1 MKKNVEKATDIIIKE
16 ATFNEILNRLAK
28 LETDIETKAN
38 IIVFDKLM
46 DRYAELKLSYELLE
60 KELAE
65 TKIEL
70 IAVKKELVETKA
82 ELIATKEKLAKVES
96 SNERMFNMLVK
107 IEDSLNQKLLFD
119 SQNLIYQMSKE
130 IVDIRKFLTMEKETV
145 TTP

>member
-1 MKKNVEKATDIIIKE
+1 
-16 ATFNEILNRLAK
+16 
-28 LETDIETKAN
+28 
-38 IIVFDKLM
+38 M

-82 ELIATKEKLAKVES
+82 ELIATKEKIIAVEKELAWTKEKLTKIEISNDKMFNILVKVED
-96 SNERMFNMLVK
+96 N
-107 IEDSLNQKLLFD
+107 LNKKLLFD

-130 IVDIRKFLTMEKETV
+130 IVDIRNFLTMEKETV
-145 TTP
+145 TTA